1 MAMISELQDAYT
13 KAVERVWESTVNV
26 GTASGPWGYRR
37 GPWPRRGFGTGVVMD
52 AQGHVL
58 TNGHVVDGAD
68 RILVTLPDGRVLG
81 GSVVGAD
88 EETDVAV
95 VRVEGDGL
103 RPAAFGDSE
112 RLKVGQPVLA
122 VGNPLGLSGGPTVT
136 SGVVSSLRRHL
147 QFGDGG
153 QKVIQTD
160 AAVNPGNSGGPL
172 VDLEGRVI
180 GLTTVTIPYAEG
192 IGFAVPI
199 NDALQV
205 ANELL
210 RNGRVERPWLGVAGY
225 DVDRRLA
232 GHYGLNVSNGVF
244 LADVAAGGPAH
255 AAGLAVGDVIVSV
268 GGKTVAGT
276 SDLIEAVRSRKIGDA
291 VELAVVR
298 GGRTVALRAT
308 LGTRPRPPG

>member
-1 MAMISELQDAYT
+1 MAMIGELQDAYT

-37 GPWPRRGFGTGVVMD
+37 GPFPRRGFGTGIVMD

-58 TNGHVVDGAD
+58 TNRHVVDGAD

-95 VRVEGDGL
+95 VRVDGDGM
-103 RPAAFGDSE
+103 RPAAFGDSD
-112 RLKVGQPVLA
+112 RLKAGQPVLA

-136 SGVVSSLRRHL
+136 SGVVSSVSRHL

-172 VDLEGRVI
+172 VDLEGKVI
-180 GLTTVTIPYAEG
+180 GITTVTVPYAEG
-192 IGFAVPI
+192 IGVAVPI
-199 NDALQV
+199 NDALAV
-205 ANELL
+205 AGQLL
-210 RNGRVERPWLGVAGY
+210 RHGRVERPWLGVAGY

-232 GHYGLNVSNGVF
+232 AYYGLTVTHGVF
-244 LADVAAGGPAH
+244 LADVAPGGPAH
-255 AAGLAVGDVIVSV
+255 AAGLQVGDVIVSV
-268 GGKTVAGT
+268 GGKAVAG
-276 SDLIEAVRSRKIGDA
+276 SGELIEAVRARKIGEALDI
-291 VELAVVR
+291 EVVR
-298 GGRTVALRAT
+298 AGRGATVRAT
-308 LGTRPRPPG
+308 LGSRPRPPA